1 MAAVRGAV
9 RKGERRKREEEE
21 EEWKEKGWR
30 EVEKEV
36 NLFPRE
42 FLDPRGAHSLVSF
55 RETREANGVA
65 TIMPAG

>member
-1 MAAVRGAV
+1 MERGGV
-9 RKGERRKREEEE
+9 KR
-21 EEWKEKGWR
+21 GR
-30 EVEKEV
+30 EVGKEV

-55 RETREANGVA
+55 RETNGEANGVA